1 MKIDLFSI
9 PVFIGNIDVNKLK
22 FKTKHKLQKT
32 WLSETDS
39 NFYHENML
47 TDESLEYLLKTIVS
61 ILNKEIRAEY
71 NISLLQIWRNVYK
84 HKDYQEEHIHPHSQF
99 SFVIYKK
106 VTSSNTVFM
115 ASHYFITQYSWN
127 DDDSIYKTKF
137 EPQLKNNQIIIF
149 PSFLTHHVK
158 PLSNS
163 ETIAGN
169 LKFEYKC

>member
-9 PVFIGNIDVNKLK
+9 PVFIGNIDVNKIK
-22 FKTKHKLQKT
+22 FKTNHKLQKT
-32 WLSETDS
+32 WLSKTDS
-39 NFYHENML
+39 NFCDKNML
-47 TDESLEYLLKTIVS
+47 TDESLRYLLDTIVS
-61 ILNKEIRAEY
+61 ILNEEIRAEY
-71 NISLLQIWRNVYK
+71 NIYLIEIWKNVYK
-84 HKDYQEEHIHPHSQF
+84 NKDYQEEHIHPQSQF

-106 VTSSNTVFM
+106 VNSSNTVFL
-115 ASHYFITQYSWN
+115 ASHYFISQYSWK
-127 DDDSIYKTKF
+127 DESIYKTKF
-137 EPQLKNNQIIIF
+137 EPQLRDNQIIIF